1 MSTKEIT
8 LLAPEEQPM
17 SYQKAKEYKIGSE
30 NALKIDHLKIVFE
43 EKTQYET
50 LILKDVNLTFQKN
63 KIYFS
68 VGDSGSGKTTLVTH
82 FNGLLKSKYGNLF
95 VSNAKI
101 YGAKKRIPNF
111 KKLRK
116 TVGMVF
122 QFPEY
127 QLFKDTIL
135 KDVMFGPVNLVVKK
149 AESKKIAER
158 CLLQMGIPSNY
169 INRSPFDLSGGQKR
183 RVAIAGILSIDPE
196 ILVFDE
202 PTAGL
207 DPSGT
212 NDMLNLIQKLK
223 GEGKTIFVITHDM
236 NHALA
241 IGDEVVVL
249 DKQNIRIKGEPYK
262 VFTDQELLSTT
273 TLIAPRIIQTINKL
287 CKIDERF
294 NDLYSLKPRT
304 IEELGSYIV
313 KILGK

>member
-43 EKTQYET
+43 ETTQYET
-50 LILKDVNLTFQKN
+50 VILKDVNLTFQKN
-63 KIYFS
+63 KIYFI

-127 QLFKDTIL
+127 QLFKDTLL
-135 KDVMFGPVNLVVKK
+135 KDVKNHIDSKNNYNGNIPIEIKITFNILFKPKFASGRL
-149 AESKKIAER
+149 ES
-158 CLLQMGIPSNY
+158 
-169 INRSPFDLSGGQKR
+169 
-183 RVAIAGILSIDPE
+183 
-196 ILVFDE
+196 
-202 PTAGL
+202 
-207 DPSGT
+207 
-212 NDMLNLIQKLK
+212 
-223 GEGKTIFVITHDM
+223 GET
-236 NHALA
+236 
-241 IGDEVVVL
+241 
-249 DKQNIRIKGEPYK
+249 
-262 VFTDQELLSTT
+262 VFTCAVMSEF
-273 TLIAPRIIQTINKL
+273 
-287 CKIDERF
+287 E
-294 NDLYSLKPRT
+294 
-304 IEELGSYIV
+304 
-313 KILGK
+313 

>member
-1 MSTKEIT
+1 
-8 LLAPEEQPM
+8 
-17 SYQKAKEYKIGSE
+17 
-30 NALKIDHLKIVFE
+30 
-43 EKTQYET
+43 
-50 LILKDVNLTFQKN
+50 
-63 KIYFS
+63 
-68 VGDSGSGKTTLVTH
+68 
-82 FNGLLKSKYGNLF
+82 
-95 VSNAKI
+95 
-101 YGAKKRIPNF
+101 
-111 KKLRK
+111 
-116 TVGMVF
+116 MVF

-135 KDVMFGPVNLVVKK
+135 KDVMFGPVNLGVKK
-149 AESKKIAER
+149 AEAKKIAER
-158 CLLQMGIPSNY
+158 CLLQMGIPGNY